1 MIQPQRLFR
10 PLQALLLAGALVLL
24 NASGR
29 SESSLEKTLKLYS
42 KDEVKGYIQP
52 IADLFGANMQAG
64 WFHSA
69 AIPTTGLNFTVSIV
83 GMGAVVSDDQKSYS
97 ATSPFGGSYK
107 TATVFGGQGGTAT
120 GPGGL
125 QYQGSGGV
133 INASLFPLASPQVR
147 IGSIYGTEVALR
159 WLPTVKAGDL
169 GDISFFGIGVRHS
182 ISQYLMEFPVDL
194 AAGFAYSKF
203 SVGDLLDFKGLS
215 IGAQASKKLALL
227 TLYSGLAWEKT
238 TLNLKYTPSPV
249 GNAAVDID
257 LDGANN
263 FRFTVGAGL
272 DLFILTVFAD
282 ATFGSVTNY
291 SGGVAFGF

>member
-1 MIQPQRLFR
+1 MMQQQRLFR
-10 PLQALLLAGALVLL
+10 PLQAVLLTGALVFL
-24 NASGR
+24 NANGR

-42 KDEVKGYIQP
+42 KEDVKGYIQP

-69 AIPTTGLNFTVSIV
+69 AIPTTGLNFTVAIV
-83 GMGAVVSDDQKSYS
+83 GMGAVVGDDQKSYS
-97 ATSPFGGSYK
+97 ANSPFGGTYE

-120 GPGGL
+120 GPNGF
-125 QYQGSGGV
+125 QYQGSSGV

-169 GDISFFGIGVRHS
+169 GDVSFFGIGVRHS
-182 ISQYLMEFPVDL
+182 VSQYLMEFPVDI

-215 IGAQASKKLALL
+215 IGAQASKKFVLL

-238 TLNLKYTPSPV
+238 TLNLAYKTTSGNTP
-249 GNAAVDID
+249 VDVD
-257 LDGANN
+257 LDGANK

-272 DLFILTVFAD
+272 DLFILTLFAD
-282 ATFGSVTNY
+282 ANFGSVTNY